1 MQNPEEDILK
11 RLLQDTFSDYEPE
24 PSEQT
29 WENIRFAI
37 QPDEPRFGGN
47 LKRFIFPV
55 VALLLLL
62 SSVVIWHKTD
72 DEIANPTVKNTENLA
87 INNRKEIKENENIT
101 HEFKSKEKREV
112 VERELV
118 TKRFESV
125 KGSEVYTPNKLLV
138 DSVTPKEEEEKLLNA
153 RQQSEAIVVLDK
165 TSENVS
171 IPNEKVSTQSL
182 LVSLNEKVALT
193 ESKNDELGIIDLENS
208 TEKQFFATGKLTKK
222 QKKTSN
228 IGYNLQEKSIAN
240 LGDEDRIITENHSA
254 INDAVIEQVRYIKPL
269 DVLES
274 KDLVLEKVNF
284 TTPKISSISINK
296 EVKPIRRATYL
307 SVSIT
312 PLQTYRILTVNN
324 RGVQNLLKNSLF
336 DAERNGFAFEVGMTK
351 AIANTWNFRSNIS
364 YLKMRQWA
372 EYQVSTDEI
381 LVKNTSAITNSIEQ
395 IGERKTERQTLEMV
409 GLKVDVQKFL
419 RTSIRNRYFIATGT
433 QLMYDPANRQS
444 NVFVNASAGFQ
455 HIINKNCFLT
465 VEPTANY
472 LLNNINDSKSLI
484 QSSAYN
490 LGLKIGLNFKVQ

>member
-37 QPDEPRFGGN
+37 QPDEPRFGGG

-72 DEIANPTVKNTENLA
+72 EKIANSTVKNTENLA
-87 INNRKEIKENENIT
+87 INNRKEIQENSNVL
-101 HEFKSKEKREV
+101 HEFKLKEKQEV
-112 VERELV
+112 IEKELV
-118 TKRFESV
+118 IGKLESN
-125 KGSEVYTPNKLLV
+125 KKYTSKKLLV
-138 DSVTPKEEEEKLLNA
+138 DSVTPKVEKEKLLNA

-193 ESKNDELGIIDLENS
+193 ESKNDELGIKDLANS
-208 TEKQFFATGKLTKK
+208 IEKLTKK
-222 QKKTSN
+222 QKKTSK
-228 IGYNLQEKSIAN
+228 IRYNLQGNDIAN
-240 LGDEDRIITENHSA
+240 VGDEDRIIAQNHSA
-254 INDAVIEQVRYIKPL
+254 INDAVIEEVRYIKPFDKL
-269 DVLES
+269 QS

-284 TTPKISSISINK
+284 TTPKISSISTNK

-336 DAERNGFAFEVGMTK
+336 DAERNGFAFEVGVTK
-351 AIANTWNFRSNIS
+351 PIGDTWNFRSNIS

-372 EYQVSTDEI
+372 EYQVSTDEL
-381 LVKNTSAITNSIEQ
+381 LVKNTSVIANSIEQ
-395 IGERKTERQTLEMV
+395 IGERKTESQTLEMV

-419 RTSIRNRYFIATGT
+419 RTSSRNRYFIATGT
-433 QLMYDPANRQS
+433 QLMYDPANRQT